1 MCHFSRPIAKQSTC
15 FAKYKKKEK
24 PKEKM
29 IERNPPPGG
38 GFFVG
43 WFPNQ
48 VPGGRRL
55 LGFVWSILGVV
66 LQWVRLVNF
75 GGYSSGG
82 VPLGSFDEFLGWFF
96 RGFVWSILGVVLQRG
111 PLPLSSWSGNHPTKK
126 SPRGVG
132 FLSFFLVWVASSSSS
147 SGCKDLANHWTKR
160 MMDTRLTN

>member
-1 MCHFSRPIAKQSTC
+1 
-15 FAKYKKKEK
+15 
-24 PKEKM
+24 M
-29 IERNPPPGG
+29 IERTPSPGG
-38 GFFVG
+38 GFFVS
-43 WFPNQ
+43 WFRNQ
-48 VPGGRRL
+48 VPGGRGPL
-55 LGFVWSILGVV
+55 WFVWSILGVV

-82 VPLGSFDEFLGWFF
+82 VPLGSFVQFWGLFFKEFF
-96 RGFVWSILGVVLQRG
+96 WSILGVVLQGG
-111 PLPLSSWSGNHPTKK
+111 PLPLGSWFENHPTKK